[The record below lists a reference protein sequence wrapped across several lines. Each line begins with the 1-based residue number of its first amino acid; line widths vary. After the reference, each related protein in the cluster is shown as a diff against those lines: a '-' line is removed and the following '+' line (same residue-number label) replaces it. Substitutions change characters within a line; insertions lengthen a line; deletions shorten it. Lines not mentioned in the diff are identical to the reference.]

1 MFVNYAPEVGL
12 YLFTQYMRLL
22 FWWYFIVHTI
32 IEKKLAFCIVDW
44 VIILN
49 LIRLIVYIHFTF
61 VMPANNSNSN

>member
-32 IEKKLAFCIVDW
+32 IEKKTCI
-44 VIILN
+44 LHC
-49 LIRLIVYIHFTF
+49 RLSYYFKF
-61 VMPANNSNSN
+61 NSFNSLHTLHICNACKQ